1 MPTGPVAVIT
11 SKLDAIGGVEG
22 YNAEMPLGMLAVN
35 PGANTVRAM
44 GLPVATVA
52 TTATIHGNPTNPK
65 LSGYNPICGK
75 AVVVEG
81 IPTILV
87 EGKPVALAGPLGS
100 LMSCGHWVMLSPAA
114 TVIVSGAL
122 G

>member
-1 MPTGPVAVIT
+1 MPTGPIAVIT
-11 SKLDAIGGVEG
+11 SKLDAVGGVEG
-22 YNAEMPLGMLAVN
+22 YNAKAPIGMLAVN

-44 GLPVATVA
+44 SLPVATVGC
-52 TTATIHGNPTNPK
+52 TATYHGNPNNPK
-65 LSGYNPICGK
+65 APGFNPTCASSK
-75 AVVVEG
+75 VVEG

-100 LMSCGHWVMLSPAA
+100 LTTCGHWVLVSPVKN
-114 TVIVSGAL
+114 VIVSGAL